1 LSVFVEINLSRRI
14 AGFCHFAGLEYGEQ
28 VPESWCLPEQGR
40 RCFDQLPATIERLLT
55 GAGKGPALD
64 EPMLLERFDRVLFV
78 YFDGFG
84 WSLLERHADHPL
96 VARARS
102 EGLVAQ
108 LTSQFPSTTTAQ
120 VTTIHSGL
128 PVAEHGVYE
137 WHVLEPRLNRLITPL
152 LFSFA
157 GDGERGTL
165 SGVLTPDAV
174 FPTESLHASLATAGL
189 RSFVALPAAIAG
201 TAPNSSLLRDADVLP
216 FRTPGGAFARAAAA
230 LGHGVAYVHVYL
242 DQVDSLMHSVGP
254 DSPVVDTCVR
264 AVLDALA
271 RAVFPAGTLVLLTA
285 DHGMSPVDP
294 DRTVYVNQAWTE
306 LAELLEMGADGK
318 PLAPAGSCRDLF
330 LHVRD
335 DCVDEVYA
343 ELGERLD
350 GVADVVRVDELVAAG
365 IFSEPSPRLRAR
377 LANVVVLPHYGEA
390 VYWHEPGRFVQ
401 HLHGQHGGLSPQEME
416 IPLAA
421 WVA

>member
-1 LSVFVEINLSRRI
+1 M
-14 AGFCHFAGLEYGEQ
+14 
-28 VPESWCLPEQGR
+28 PEWCRPEQGR
-40 RCFDQLPATIERLLT
+40 RCFDQLPATLERLLT
-55 GAGKGPALD
+55 GATDGPALD
-64 EPMLLERFDRVLFV
+64 EPLLGERFDKVVLV
-78 YFDGFG
+78 YLDAFG
-84 WSLLERHADHPL
+84 WNLMERHDAHSV

-102 EGLVAQ
+102 EGVVVQ

-137 WHVLEPRLNRLITPL
+137 WHVLEPTLNRLITPL

-157 GDGERGTL
+157 GDGVRGTL
-165 SGVLTPDAV
+165 AGVLAPDDV
-174 FPTESLHASLATAGL
+174 FPTESLHMRLAMSGV
-189 RSFVALPAAIAG
+189 RSCVVLPAAIAG
-201 TAPNSSLLRDADVLP
+201 TAPNSSLLRDVEVLP
-216 FRTPGGAFARAAAA
+216 FTTPEHALATAAAA
-230 LGHGVAYVHVYL
+230 LGRGAAHVHVYL
-242 DQVDSLMHSVGP
+242 DGVDSLMHSVGP
-254 DSPVVDTCVR
+254 DDTLVDICVR
-264 AVLDALA
+264 RTLDALA
-271 RAVFPAGTLVLLTA
+271 RAAFPPGTLVLLTA

-294 DRTVYVNQAWTE
+294 ARTVYANEAWPE
-306 LAELLEMGADGK
+306 LADRLEAGADDK

-335 DCVDEVYA
+335 GCVGEVCA
-343 ELGERLD
+343 ELAERLD
-350 GVADVVRVDELVAAG
+350 GIADVVRVDDLVAEG

-377 LANVVVLPHYGEA
+377 LANVVVLPRYGEA

-416 IPLAA
+416 IPLVA